1 MLNCIA
7 GEVRMGGAAVMVLR
21 GRRRKFWKSWLA
33 LSMLV
38 AVTAGFVLAAIA
50 AGQRTAAAFPG
61 FRARHGYDLV
71 VYSLKPMP
79 QLARD
84 RHVTS
89 VTPVTAPFTGQPA
102 CRPACTTPID
112 ATNLLVNEV
121 RPADLGRMTALL
133 SGRLPVQ
140 SRPDEVLASF
150 TLAQHN
156 GIRVGSVISVPIYPR
171 SVLAGGP
178 NAQPSQTRDLRVV
191 GIAAADGEFTGG
203 GLAHYDLFATTAFA
217 AAVNPRAAT
226 LSLSFLRLR
235 HGEADLAAVSSA
247 LDPDSIL
254 GTNDLDANAD
264 AARASVNPQVT
275 GWYVL
280 AALAALAALAVTAQ
294 AIARQA
300 VTESTDHRALAA
312 LGLTPRQFVLADLA
326 RTVAIGVAGA
336 AGAAGLAI
344 ALSPLTPVGVA
355 RLADRSPGGLWL
367 SPLLLAAGGL
377 ITVAVTT
384 VLALWPAIR
393 QARSPA
399 GRRRGPAGPA
409 AAAIGQAT
417 AAARLPAPALI
428 GIRYAVERGRGG
440 QPVATALLG
449 TVLAVA
455 ALCATA
461 VFGASLAHLEATPAL
476 YGEPFQAYF
485 ASDGEPDSAR
495 KVTGEVLTKLRS
507 DPAIGQITLSV
518 LTEVQINGKHV
529 RAFAVAPVRGP
540 VLLAAVDGR
549 QPAADREIM
558 LGAATMRDTGAR
570 VGGTVA
576 VTLTDPA
583 GRPHRA
589 RFLVTGRA
597 ALNAGSGGLGNGA
610 ALTLRGLTSAVCP
623 AGPGQPKCAQT
634 VRRGLLQVLVRAGP
648 GAAGTTALARYIHA
662 YPGLAYRPGT
672 PATLVN
678 FGESVSFPLLF
689 GVALSVF
696 GAATMAHLL
705 LVSVTRRRREAGLL
719 KVLGFLRR
727 QVGAAICWQASAVAL
742 AGIVIG
748 TPAGLAAGR
757 ALWRL
762 FATSF
767 GVVPVPVV
775 RPLLIVVL
783 LAGVLAAANLLA
795 AVPALLAARTRPG
808 PALRAE

>member
-1 MLNCIA
+1 
-7 GEVRMGGAAVMVLR
+7 MGGAAVMVLR
-21 GRRRKFWKSWLA
+21 GRRRRFWKSWLA
-33 LSMLV
+33 LSVLV

-84 RHVTS
+84 SHVTS
-89 VTPVTAPFTGQPA
+89 VTPVTAPFTGQPS

-121 RPADLGRMTALL
+121 RPADLGRMTTLL

-156 GIRVGSVISVPIYPR
+156 GIRVGSVISVPVYPA
-171 SVLAGGP
+171 SALADT
-178 NAQPSQTRDLRVV
+178 ADAEPSQTRDLRVV

-203 GLAHYDLFATTAFA
+203 GLTHYDLFATTAFA
-217 AAVNPRAAT
+217 AAVNPHAAT

-355 RLADRSPGGLWL
+355 RLADRSPGGLWV
-367 SPLLLAAGGL
+367 SPLLLTAGGL

-393 QARSPA
+393 QARGPA
-399 GRRRGPAGPA
+399 GRRRGPVGTSA
-409 AAAIGQAT
+409 AAVGQAA

-495 KVTGEVLTKLRS
+495 TVTGEVLTKLRS

-549 QPAADREIM
+549 RPAADREIM
-558 LGAATMRDTGAR
+558 LGAATMRDTRAR

-597 ALNAGSGGLGNGA
+597 ALNAGAGGLGNGA

-634 VRRGLLQVLVRAGP
+634 VRRSLLQVLVRAVP
-648 GAAGTTALARYIHA
+648 GAAGTAALARYTRA

-705 LVSVTRRRREAGLL
+705 LVSVARRRREAGLL

-727 QVGAAICWQASAVAL
+727 QVGAAICWQASAVAV

-795 AVPALLAARTRPG
+795 AVPALLAARARPG

>member
-1 MLNCIA
+1 
-7 GEVRMGGAAVMVLR
+7 MGGAAVMVLR

-33 LSMLV
+33 LSVLV

-61 FRARHGYDLV
+61 FRARHGYDLI

-121 RPADLGRMTALL
+121 RPADLSRMTTLL

-156 GIRVGSVISVPIYPR
+156 GVRVGSVISVPVYPR
-171 SVLAGGP
+171 SALAGAADAEP
-178 NAQPSQTRDLRVV
+178 AQTRDLRVV

-203 GLAHYDLFATTAFA
+203 GLTHYDLFATTAFA

-336 AGAAGLAI
+336 AGAAVLAI

-355 RLADRSPGGLWL
+355 RLADRSPGGLWV
-367 SPLLLAAGGL
+367 SPLLLTAGGL

-399 GRRRGPAGPA
+399 GRRAQAGPA
-409 AAAIGQAT
+409 AAAIGQAA

-461 VFGASLAHLEATPAL
+461 VFGASLAHLEVTPAL

-495 KVTGEVLTKLRS
+495 TVTGEVLTKLRS

-570 VGGTVA
+570 VGGTVT

-583 GRPHRA
+583 RPAAPGEIPGHWPGRAERRLGRPR
-589 RFLVTGRA
+589 
-597 ALNAGSGGLGNGA
+597 
-610 ALTLRGLTSAVCP
+610 
-623 AGPGQPKCAQT
+623 
-634 VRRGLLQVLVRAGP
+634 
-648 GAAGTTALARYIHA
+648 
-662 YPGLAYRPGT
+662 
-672 PATLVN
+672 
-678 FGESVSFPLLF
+678 
-689 GVALSVF
+689 
-696 GAATMAHLL
+696 
-705 LVSVTRRRREAGLL
+705 
-719 KVLGFLRR
+719 
-727 QVGAAICWQASAVAL
+727 
-742 AGIVIG
+742 
-748 TPAGLAAGR
+748 
-757 ALWRL
+757 
-762 FATSF
+762 
-767 GVVPVPVV
+767 
-775 RPLLIVVL
+775 
-783 LAGVLAAANLLA
+783 
-795 AVPALLAARTRPG
+795 
-808 PALRAE
+808 

>member
-1 MLNCIA
+1 
-7 GEVRMGGAAVMVLR
+7 MGGAAVMVLR
-21 GRRRKFWKSWLA
+21 GRRRQFWRSWLA
-33 LSMLV
+33 LSVLV

-79 QLARD
+79 QLAGLPG
-84 RHVTS
+84 VTS
-89 VTPVTAPFTGQPA
+89 VTPVTAPFTGQPS

-112 ATNLLVNEV
+112 SSNFLVDEV
-121 RPADLGRMTALL
+121 RPADLGRMTTLV

-140 SRPDEVLASF
+140 SRPSEVLASF
-150 TLAQHN
+150 TLARRN
-156 GIRVGSVISVPIYPR
+156 GIRPGSVISVPVYPR
-171 SVLAGGP
+171 SALTSTGNP
-178 NAQPSQTRDLRVV
+178 RPSQTRRLRVV

-203 GLAHYDLFATTAFA
+203 GVPHYDLFATAAFA

-226 LSLSFLRLR
+226 ISLSYLSLR
-235 HGEADLAAVSSA
+235 HGEEDVAAVSSR
-247 LDPDSIL
+247 LNRDSIL

-264 AARASVNPQVT
+264 AARGSVNPQVT

-280 AALAALAALAVTAQ
+280 AALAALAALAVIAQ
-294 AIARQA
+294 AVARQA
-300 VTESTDHRALAA
+300 VTESSDHRALAA

-326 RTVAIGVAGA
+326 RTAMTGVAGA
-336 AGAAGLAI
+336 AGAIGLAI
-344 ALSPLTPVGVA
+344 ALSPLTPVGEA
-355 RLADRSPGGLWL
+355 RLADPAPGRVWL
-367 SPLLLAAGGL
+367 SPLLLTAGGL
-377 ITVAVTT
+377 ATVAVTT
-384 VLALWPAIR
+384 ALALWPAIR
-393 QARSPA
+393 QARRPDGRPA
-399 GRRRGPAGPA
+399 PSGISA
-409 AAAIGQAT
+409 AAVGQAA

-449 TVLAVA
+449 TVMAVA

-461 VFGASLAHLEATPAL
+461 VFGASLAHLDATPAL

-485 ASDGEPDSAR
+485 APDGEPSSAKR
-495 KVTGEVLTKLRS
+495 VTGDILPRLRR
-507 DPAIGQITLSV
+507 DPAISQITLAV
-518 LTEVQINGKHV
+518 LTEVQVNGKHV
-529 RAFAVAPVRGP
+529 RAFAVSPVRGP

-549 QPAADREIM
+549 RPAADREIM

-597 ALNAGSGGLGNGA
+597 ALNAGAGGMGNGA

-623 AGPGQPKCAQT
+623 AGPGQPHCAQT
-634 VRRGLLQVLVRAGP
+634 VRNGLLQVLVRATP
-648 GAAGTTALARYIHA
+648 GRPGTAALARYTRA
-662 YPGLAYRPGT
+662 YPGLAYRPLT

-689 GVALSVF
+689 GVALWVF

-705 LVSVTRRRREAGLL
+705 LVSVARRRREAGLL

-727 QVGAAICWQASAVAL
+727 QVGAAMCWQASAVAL

-767 GVVPVPVV
+767 GVVPVPVI
-775 RPLLIVVL
+775 RPVLITVL
-783 LAGVLAAANLLA
+783 LAGVLIAANLLA
-795 AVPALLAARTRPG
+795 AVPAVLAARARPG